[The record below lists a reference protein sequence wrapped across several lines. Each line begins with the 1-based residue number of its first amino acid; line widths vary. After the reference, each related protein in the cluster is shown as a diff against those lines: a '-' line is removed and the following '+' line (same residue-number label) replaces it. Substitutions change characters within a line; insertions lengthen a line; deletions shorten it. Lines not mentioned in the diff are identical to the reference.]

1 MSATPRLYITDALS
15 KGAHISLADQQS
27 HYVRNVMRLKDGA
40 RITVFNGHDG
50 EWETSLSFP
59 SKKQAV
65 LQCERQQKPQR
76 ASLPVTVCFAPVK
89 GGRVEGIIEK
99 ATELG
104 ATRIIPVYTSRTVA
118 KHLNIERLSLIAREA
133 AEQSERLDVP
143 EISPLTPLASLLA
156 EWPEN
161 TPYSM
166 AMNLATAPRPALMV
180 RRPPHGE
187 PSLVQKGASQMKNLQ
202 CWRTVRLAAGSGL
215 GHASCEQTLHALH
228 YWPLPHNAGATGM
241 KRRTLT
247 HPPKRAP

>member
-59 SKKQAV
+59 SKKQAI

-161 TPYSM
+161 TPLFYGDESGDSPQASLDGAAPTAWGTLTGPEGGFTDEEF
-166 AMNLATAPRPALMV
+166 AMLARCKASCGVGLGPRILRADTACTTLLAIT
-180 RRPPHGE
+180 
-187 PSLVQKGASQMKNLQ
+187 AQ
-202 CWRTVRLAAGSGL
+202 CWGDWHEA
-215 GHASCEQTLHALH
+215 
-228 YWPLPHNAGATGM
+228 PHFN
-241 KRRTLT
+241 
-247 HPPKRAP
+247 PPA